1 MPMRNRE
8 RLNNGPAY
16 ALLLWCCLT
25 MNAGQAA
32 ENAGVASYTLNT
44 QPSICVS
51 YDSSQPCTMAMTI
64 SWTAP
69 TDTAVCLHEADETEA
84 LHCWDAARSGSV
96 ELSYAD
102 TQDVTYQLVAL
113 DGRLLATCEIK
124 VINRDLRSSRS
135 RRRHV
140 WSIL

>member
-1 MPMRNRE
+1 MPMNQGSAHKGLTR
-8 RLNNGPAY
+8 
-16 ALLLWCCLT
+16 ALLLCSSLS
-25 MNAGQAA
+25 
-32 ENAGVASYTLNT
+32 AGVSWAQDNADTAGYEVRT

-51 YDSSQPCTMAMTI
+51 YDSTQACTMAFTV
-64 SWTAP
+64 SWVAP
-69 TDTAVCLHEADETEA
+69 HESAVCLREADEAEP
-84 LHCWDAARSGSV
+84 LHCWDPARSGSI
-96 ELSYAD
+96 ELSYSD

-113 DGRLLATCEIK
+113 DGTLLATTEIK